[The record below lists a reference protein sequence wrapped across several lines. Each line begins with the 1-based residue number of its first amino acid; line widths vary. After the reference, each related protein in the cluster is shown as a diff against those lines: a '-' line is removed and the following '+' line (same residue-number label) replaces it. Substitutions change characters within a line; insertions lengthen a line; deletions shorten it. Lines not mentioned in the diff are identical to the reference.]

1 MKNTIRKDFDM
12 EQELLKRVYQKTLG
26 YELES
31 IIVNQDGSTTHLHSD
46 KFLDEHPER
55 SDTPEFTDNEEREQ
69 VELISTLAK
78 SKM

>member
-1 MKNTIRKDFDM
+1 M

-31 IIVNQDGSTTHLHSD
+31 IIVNQDDSTTHLHSD